1 MTTDATTAVAAGV
14 AAAAAASHS
23 SSGTNLNS
31 TLASSVPTIVS
42 CTTQNEAL
50 LDALVCKVV
59 NDTIFPK
66 KQFIVLERELD
77 STSKLAGIC
86 MSDLKLDIDQWDG
99 LKNLVRKRLNRRRNN
114 AQCCVRRCLK
124 SK

>member
-86 MSDLKLDIDQWDG
+86 MSELKLDIDQWDG
-99 LKNLVRKRLNRRRNN
+99 IKNLVRKRLNRRRNN